1 MDWHAVMLIRALVC
15 LMATIQTLCPASVC
29 YCYATPTPLCCPSDQ
44 QRSKDADIF
53 KYVSAALQCIDLGY
67 YYLLSM
73 GPSLIQKL
81 VKQNVDTA
89 KLALHIFNHKSLL
102 RQYLSDN

>member
-53 KYVSAALQCIDLGY
+53 KYVSAALIWATDI
-67 YYLLSM
+67 YLTT
-73 GPSLIQKL
+73 GPALIQKL
-81 VKQNVDTA
+81 VNQNVDTA
-89 KLALHIFNHKSLL
+89 KLALHIFNHKSLVKTINL
-102 RQYLSDN
+102 